1 MQLKDHILQFG
12 FPLKSTLIL
21 PPGWVINED
30 TVEDN
35 LYQILMGNLHPS
47 NNDFRIEDT
56 QLNKFFQF
64 LKDHKFSIL
73 YIEDDL
79 RYATKNCNV
88 MFFNDVLEALVEVRI
103 SDNENS
109 NFLRSLNIESIAS
122 KRSAVDVDKYNI
134 NLQYNISSEASR
146 NFSIEVSNS
155 FYKLDEDTSNNIN
168 LFEKD
173 EYGEMTLQAHKIEN
187 LKIDFAKHYNTEFVN
202 VDDRI
207 SKWIVDDTIVNKN
220 LVLMNGAPGTGKSNY
235 IQYLMNKVP
244 HIKKIYI
251 PPYFVSSIADPGFF
265 NFIKKFKGSVLLIE
279 DAEKILMSRES
290 NEENSA
296 ISVLLNLTDGV
307 LAKILRFKIICTFNS
322 DEKDIDQALLRK
334 GRLFLNY
341 KFDKLSEEKT
351 RTLYDELYD
360 NDPPERQMTLADI
373 YNAEDNGGRKKK
385 EQRTIGFGTL

>member
-1 MQLKDHILQFG
+1 MHLKDHILQFG
-12 FPLKSTLIL
+12 FPLNSQLNL
-21 PPGWVINED
+21 PSNWIISED
-30 TVEDN
+30 TLEDN
-35 LYQILMGNLHPS
+35 LYQILFGNIYPS
-47 NNDFRIEDT
+47 NNDFRVEDT

-64 LKDHKFSIL
+64 LKDRKFSIF
-73 YIEDDL
+73 YIEDDS

-88 MFFNDVLEALVEVRI
+88 MFFNDVLQALVEVRI

-109 NFLRSLNIESIAS
+109 DFLKSLNIKGVSP
-122 KRSAVDVDKYNI
+122 KRNADINKYNI
-134 NLQYNISSEASR
+134 NVQYNIASEISR
-146 NFSIEVSNS
+146 HFSTEVSNT

-187 LKIDFAKHYNTEFVN
+187 LEIDFNKHYNAEFAD
-202 VDDRI
+202 VDARI

-251 PPYFVSSIADPGFF
+251 PPYFVSAIADPGFF

-279 DAEKILMSRES
+279 DAEKILMSRDS

-322 DEKDIDQALLRK
+322 DEKDIDQALMRK

-351 RTLYDELYD
+351 RALYEELYD

-373 YNAEDNGGRKKK
+373 YNSDDNGGRKKK